1 MRKRIH
7 NPKILGRV
15 RRSRKLRG
23 ESRRLQKVRLCVHR
37 SHQHI
42 YVQLISPDNRVLAA
56 ASTLENDVKATL
68 KSTGNKE
75 AAQAVGK
82 LIAARAKEAGVTNV
96 VFDRAGYRYHGR
108 VKALADGAREG
119 GME

>member
-68 KSTGNKE
+68 KSTRN
-75 AAQAVGK
+75 
-82 LIAARAKEAGVTNV
+82 KEAGVTNV

-119 GME
+119 GMEF